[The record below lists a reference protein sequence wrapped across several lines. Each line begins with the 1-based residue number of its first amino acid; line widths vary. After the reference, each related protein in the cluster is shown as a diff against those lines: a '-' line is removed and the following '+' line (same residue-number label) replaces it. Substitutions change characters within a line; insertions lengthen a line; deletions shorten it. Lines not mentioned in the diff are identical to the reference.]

1 MPVCRKYVLL
11 ETLKIN
17 KAMENT
23 KIWYGNPTVESIEWM
38 NPKTVAESLNIRVT
52 EIGNDYIKGTMPVDD
67 RTKQPF
73 GLLHGGASVALA
85 ETLGSIAS
93 FLMVNPDLFIGVGIE
108 INANHIKAVTGGMV
122 TGVCKPIHAKGM
134 NHIWEIKIY
143 NDAGDLTCI
152 SRFTCSIVS
161 KAKMALKIG

>member
-1 MPVCRKYVLL
+1 MPEK
-11 ETLKIN
+11 
-17 KAMENT
+17 T
-23 KIWYGNPTVESIEWM
+23 KIWYADPTPESLEWM
-38 NPKTVAESLNIRVT
+38 NRETLADSLNIRVS
-52 EIGNDYIKGTMPVDD
+52 EIGDDYIKGTMPVDG

-93 FLMVNPDLFIGVGIE
+93 WLVVNPELFIGVGIE
-108 INANHIKAVTGGMV
+108 INANHIKAVKEGYV
-122 TGVCKPIHAKGM
+122 TGICRPVHTKGM

-143 NDAGDLTCI
+143 NEAGDLTCI

-161 KAKMALKIG
+161 KAKMDLKK

>member
-1 MPVCRKYVLL
+1 MTNIK
-11 ETLKIN
+11 
-17 KAMENT
+17 
-23 KIWYGNPTVESIEWM
+23 KIWFADPTIESLDWM
-38 NPKTVAESLNIRVT
+38 YANTLGESLNIKVT
-52 EIGNDYIKGTMPVDD
+52 EIGDDYIKGTMPVDG

-93 FLMVNPDLFIGVGIE
+93 WLMVNPELFIGVGIE
-108 INANHIKAVTGGMV
+108 INANHIKAVMDGFV
-122 TGVCKPIHAKGM
+122 TAVCKPIHVKGM

-143 NDAGDLTCI
+143 NDINELTCV

-161 KAKMALKIG
+161 KAKMMGMMK